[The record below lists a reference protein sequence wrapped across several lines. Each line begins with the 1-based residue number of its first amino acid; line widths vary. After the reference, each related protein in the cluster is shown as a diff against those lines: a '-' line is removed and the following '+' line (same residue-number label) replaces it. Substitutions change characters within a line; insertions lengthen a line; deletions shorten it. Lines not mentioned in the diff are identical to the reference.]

1 MGFYSRVIFPR
12 VCDLALDNPWVAK
25 RRREVLAAASGEIL
39 EIGFGTG
46 LNLACYPDAVRKI
59 TTVDPNP
66 GVQRRARRRIEQSG
80 IEVAL
85 HALSGERLP
94 FENES
99 FDCFVSTFTLC
110 SIADAEQSMREAF
123 RVLRPGGRFLFL
135 EHGHSPDPGVA
146 RWQRRLNWL
155 QGLIADGC
163 RLDRKIRELVSSPP
177 FSAIEMKEEYIEKTP
192 KTHGYVYLGAAIK

>member
-1 MGFYSRVIFPR
+1 MGFYSRLIFPR

-25 RRREVLAAASGEIL
+25 RRREVLAPAAGEIL

-46 LNLACYPDAVRKI
+46 LNLACYPETVRKI

-66 GVQRRARRRIEQSG
+66 GVQRRAERRIEQTG
-80 IEVAL
+80 IEVVC

-94 FENES
+94 FEDES
-99 FDCFVSTFTLC
+99 FDCLVSTFTLC
-110 SIADAEQSMREAF
+110 SIADAEQALREVY
-123 RVLRPGGRFLFL
+123 RVLKPGGRFLFL

-163 RLDRKIRELVSSPP
+163 RLDRQIRELISSQP
-177 FSAIEMKEEYIEKTP
+177 FTEVEMKEEYIEKTP
-192 KTHGYVYLGAAIK
+192 KTHGYAYQGVASK